1 MAKAD
6 RDAVLRARKRVP
18 PPGGALLED
27 TEKMKQKHHRMLC
40 AFCALV
46 ILVSTV
52 FPTAAFAEQPVDAA
66 AAEQTLTRADAAEM
80 QQADAAVTVLTESE
94 QYQEMDTDARK
105 DAALAQLDTLAA
117 KGLVEKD
124 SIYTDEENGMVSF
137 RYPCGVLGGIL
148 LTEPED
154 ETLDEENA
162 ETETAAS
169 DQALPLRLPPDLG
182 AEMQK
187 SRAALLRRTEN
198 QAVEKFG
205 TAVIYYAF
213 DNTIN
218 SSRFPY
224 YSYMQGFWEGM
235 GLRTTMNTRV
245 TLSDLRRMNK
255 YDLCILSAH
264 GAYYTYSYGTFRKHT
279 RTEPIILLTE
289 ASTLYKDII
298 YGFDLL
304 AHRIIKLNG
313 LYCVTADFFR
323 NAYRSGQLS
332 NTIIYSETCE
342 FLGVTNSVDESMA
355 EALLA
360 GGART
365 VLGYVNNVYTVYSRS
380 MLWDTVNHL
389 AMGQTIGRALAH
401 AKDTYGENDIIWYTE
416 QGGRRPHAAAA
427 CLVLY
432 GDENARLNVPEN
444 FSLEE
449 RAEAAEDMLADVLE
463 SAA

>member
-1 MAKAD
+1 MKAPVQ
-6 RDAVLRARKRVP
+6 RFLSA
-18 PPGGALLED
+18 
-27 TEKMKQKHHRMLC
+27 LC
-40 AFCALV
+40 ALSFLLAAL
-46 ILVSTV
+46 
-52 FPTAAFAEQPVDAA
+52 FPTAALAA
-66 AAEQTLTRADAAEM
+66 GADDLAVSNTLTREDAAQM
-80 QQADAAVTVLTESE
+80 QEADSAV
-94 QYQEMDTDARK
+94 
-105 DAALAQLDTLAA
+105 AALTDSGDFAALSRAERFAAAQAQLRQLAEQ
-117 KGLVEKD
+117 GLVSVR
-124 SIYTDEENGMVSF
+124 SIYIDEANGMVSF
-137 RYPCGVLGGIL
+137 SYSCGVQGGIL
-148 LTEPED
+148 VDDPE
-154 ETLDEENA
+154 EENA
-162 ETETAAS
+162 AVTLSQTPS
-169 DQALPLRLPPDLG
+169 VDLQ
-182 AEMQK
+182 EM
-187 SRAALLRRTEN
+187 SNAPRGNLGSAM
-198 QAVEKFG
+198 
-205 TAVIYYAF
+205 IYYAF
-213 DNTIN
+213 DNTVN
-218 SSRFPY
+218 SSRYPY
-224 YSYMQGFWEGM
+224 YSYMKGFWTAM
-235 GLRTTMNTRV
+235 GLNTRIDTMV
-245 TLSDLRRMNK
+245 TVADLRRMDR

-380 MLWDTVNHL
+380 MLWDTINHL

-444 FSLEE
+444 FSPEE

>member
-1 MAKAD
+1 M
-6 RDAVLRARKRVP
+6 RR
-18 PPGGALLED
+18 
-27 TEKMKQKHHRMLC
+27 
-40 AFCALV
+40 
-46 ILVSTV
+46 
-52 FPTAAFAEQPVDAA
+52 
-66 AAEQTLTRADAAEM
+66 
-80 QQADAAVTVLTESE
+80 
-94 QYQEMDTDARK
+94 
-105 DAALAQLDTLAA
+105 
-117 KGLVEKD
+117 D
-124 SIYTDEENGMVSF
+124 SIRTDEENGIVSF
-137 RYPCGVLGGIL
+137 TYRCGVLGGIL
-148 LTEPED
+148 LTLPD
-154 ETLDEENA
+154 ELDEMTFDAGDNGLRA
-162 ETETAAS
+162 PRDIAQRAPCTEM
-169 DQALPLRLPPDLG
+169 PLTDDVR
-182 AEMQK
+182 
-187 SRAALLRRTEN
+187 
-198 QAVEKFG
+198 QAVEARQYRENALPEAIG
-205 TAVIYYAF
+205 RAAIYYAF
-213 DNTIN
+213 DNTVN

-427 CLVLY
+427 YLVLY
-432 GDENARLNVPEN
+432 GDEDARLNVPEN

>member
-1 MAKAD
+1 MKEQRHRILCAVCALALVLT
-6 RDAVLRARKRVP
+6 AVLAP
-18 PPGGALLED
+18 AAWAADGAGEVQD
-27 TEKMKQKHHRMLC
+27 TAK
-40 AFCALV
+40 
-46 ILVSTV
+46 S
-52 FPTAAFAEQPVDAA
+52 
-66 AAEQTLTRADAAEM
+66 TLTTDDAAEM
-80 QQADAAVTVLTESE
+80 QQADTAVTALTGSDEYE
-94 QYQEMDTDARK
+94 QMSREERLTS
-105 DAALAQLDTLAA
+105 ALAELDELAR
-117 KGLVEKD
+117 KGLVRRD
-124 SIYTDEENGMVSF
+124 SIRTDEENGIVSF
-137 RYPCGVLGGIL
+137 TYRCGVLGGIL
-148 LTEPED
+148 LTLPD
-154 ETLDEENA
+154 ELDEMTFDAGDNGLRA
-162 ETETAAS
+162 PR
-169 DQALPLRLPPDLG
+169 DIALPETIG
-182 AEMQK
+182 
-187 SRAALLRRTEN
+187 RAA
-198 QAVEKFG
+198 
-205 TAVIYYAF
+205 IYYAF
-213 DNTIN
+213 DNTVN

-444 FSLEE
+444 FSPEE

>member
-1 MAKAD
+1 
-6 RDAVLRARKRVP
+6 
-18 PPGGALLED
+18 
-27 TEKMKQKHHRMLC
+27 MKQKHHRMLC

-80 QQADAAVTVLTESE
+80 QQADAAVTALTESE
-94 QYQEMDTDARK
+94 QYQEMDTDARE

-162 ETETAAS
+162 ETETASS
-169 DQALPLRLPPDLG
+169 DHALPLRLPPDLG

-224 YSYMQGFWEGM
+224 YAYMQGFW
-235 GLRTTMNTRV
+235 
-245 TLSDLRRMNK
+245 
-255 YDLCILSAH
+255 
-264 GAYYTYSYGTFRKHT
+264 
-279 RTEPIILLTE
+279 
-289 ASTLYKDII
+289 
-298 YGFDLL
+298 
-304 AHRIIKLNG
+304 
-313 LYCVTADFFR
+313 
-323 NAYRSGQLS
+323 
-332 NTIIYSETCE
+332 
-342 FLGVTNSVDESMA
+342 
-355 EALLA
+355 
-360 GGART
+360 
-365 VLGYVNNVYTVYSRS
+365 
-380 MLWDTVNHL
+380 
-389 AMGQTIGRALAH
+389 
-401 AKDTYGENDIIWYTE
+401 
-416 QGGRRPHAAAA
+416 
-427 CLVLY
+427 
-432 GDENARLNVPEN
+432 
-444 FSLEE
+444 
-449 RAEAAEDMLADVLE
+449 
-463 SAA
+463 

>member
-124 SIYTDEENGMVSF
+124 SIYADEENGMVSF
-137 RYPCGVLGGIL
+137 RYPCGVLGGI
-148 LTEPED
+148 
-154 ETLDEENA
+154 
-162 ETETAAS
+162 
-169 DQALPLRLPPDLG
+169 RLPPDLG
-182 AEMQK
+182 AERQK

-224 YSYMQGFWEGM
+224 YSYMQGFWSALGLETKINIHVTVADLKKM
-235 GLRTTMNTRV
+235 GSYNV
-245 TLSDLRRMNK
+245 SV
-255 YDLCILSAH
+255 LSAH
-264 GAYYTYSYGTFRKHT
+264 GSYYTYSYGKFLKRT
-279 RTEPIILLTE
+279 RTEPIMLLTE
-289 ASTLYKDII
+289 EATFGKDLR

-304 AHRIIKLNG
+304 AHRVIKVNG
-313 LYCVTADFFR
+313 MYCVTSDFFR
-323 NAYRSGQLS
+323 NAYKGGKLS
-332 NTIIYSETCE
+332 NTIVYSETCE
-342 FLGVTNSVDESMA
+342 FLGVDGSEDNAMA
-355 EALLA
+355 DALLS
-360 GGART
+360 GGAQA
-365 VLGYVNNVYTVYSRS
+365 VIGYVNNVYTVYSRS
-380 MLWDTVNHL
+380 MLWDTINHL
-389 AMGQTIGRALAH
+389 IMGQNVGQALEH
-401 AKDTYGENDIIWYTE
+401 AKATYGEDDLIWYHA
-416 QGGRRPHAAAA
+416 QGGRRPHAAASYA
-427 CLVLY
+427 VLY
-432 GDENARLNVPEN
+432 GNSQAALHVPESN
-444 FSLEE
+444 RSMFSADL
-449 RAEAAEDMLADVLE
+449 AA
-463 SAA
+463 

>member
-1 MAKAD
+1 MAKAE
-6 RDAVLRARKRVP
+6 RDAVLRAQKRVP

-94 QYQEMDTDARK
+94 QYQEMDTAARK

-169 DQALPLRLPPDLG
+169 DHALPLRLPPDLG

-224 YSYMQGFWEGM
+224 YSYMQGFWSALGLETKINIHVTVADLKKM
-235 GLRTTMNTRV
+235 GNFNV
-245 TLSDLRRMNK
+245 SV
-255 YDLCILSAH
+255 LSAH
-264 GAYYTYSYGTFRKHT
+264 GSYYTYSYGKFLKRT
-279 RTEPIILLTE
+279 RTEPIMLLTE
-289 ASTLYKDII
+289 ESTFGKDLR

-304 AHRIIKLNG
+304 AHRVIKVNG
-313 LYCVTADFFR
+313 MYCVTSDFFR
-323 NAYRSGQLS
+323 NAYKGGKLS
-332 NTIIYSETCE
+332 NTIVYSETCE
-342 FLGVTNSVDESMA
+342 FLGVDDAIDTSMA
-355 EALLA
+355 NALLA
-360 GGART
+360 GGARA
-365 VLGYVNNVYTVYSRS
+365 VVGYVNNVYTVYSRS

-389 AMGQTIGRALAH
+389 ILGLPIEQAVAH
-401 AKDTYGENDIIWYTE
+401 AKDTYGENDLVWYTS
-416 QGGRRPHAAAA
+416 QGGQRPHAAAA
-427 CLVLY
+427 YTMLL
-432 GDENARLNVPEN
+432 GDASAQLTVH
-444 FSLEE
+444 
-449 RAEAAEDMLADVLE
+449 E
-463 SAA
+463 SAPAFSEQQKAA

>member
-1 MAKAD
+1 
-6 RDAVLRARKRVP
+6 
-18 PPGGALLED
+18 
-27 TEKMKQKHHRMLC
+27 MKQKHHRMLC

-80 QQADAAVTVLTESE
+80 QQADAAVTALTESE

-124 SIYTDEENGMVSF
+124 SIYTDKENGMVSF

-148 LTEPED
+148 LTESED

-162 ETETAAS
+162 ETETASS
-169 DQALPLRLPPDLG
+169 DHALPLRLPPDLG

-224 YSYMQGFWEGM
+224 YSYMQGFWSALGLETKINIHVTVADLKKM
-235 GLRTTMNTRV
+235 GNYNV
-245 TLSDLRRMNK
+245 SV
-255 YDLCILSAH
+255 LSAH
-264 GAYYTYSYGTFRKHT
+264 GSYYTYSYGKFLKRT
-279 RTEPIILLTE
+279 RTEPIMLLTE
-289 ASTLYKDII
+289 ESTFGKDLR

-304 AHRIIKLNG
+304 AHRVIKVNG
-313 LYCVTADFFR
+313 MYCVTSDFFR
-323 NAYRSGQLS
+323 NAYKGGKLS
-332 NTIIYSETCE
+332 NTI
-342 FLGVTNSVDESMA
+342 
-355 EALLA
+355 
-360 GGART
+360 
-365 VLGYVNNVYTVYSRS
+365 VYS
-380 MLWDTVNHL
+380 
-389 AMGQTIGRALAH
+389 
-401 AKDTYGENDIIWYTE
+401 
-416 QGGRRPHAAAA
+416 
-427 CLVLY
+427 
-432 GDENARLNVPEN
+432 
-444 FSLEE
+444 
-449 RAEAAEDMLADVLE
+449 
-463 SAA
+463 

>member
-1 MAKAD
+1 MAGPRRSWRNSFYMKEQRHRILCAVCALALVLT
-6 RDAVLRARKRVP
+6 AVLAP
-18 PPGGALLED
+18 AAWAADGAGEVQD
-27 TEKMKQKHHRMLC
+27 TAK
-40 AFCALV
+40 
-46 ILVSTV
+46 
-52 FPTAAFAEQPVDAA
+52 P
-66 AAEQTLTRADAAEM
+66 TLTTDDAAEM
-80 QQADAAVTVLTESE
+80 QQADAAVTALTGSGEYE
-94 QYQEMDTDARK
+94 QMSREERLT
-105 DAALAQLDTLAA
+105 AALA
-117 KGLVEKD
+117 E
-124 SIYTDEENGMVSF
+124 
-137 RYPCGVLGGIL
+137 
-148 LTEPED
+148 
-154 ETLDEENA
+154 LDEMTFDAGDNGLRAPRDIAQRTPRTAEMPLTDDVRQAAEARQYRENA
-162 ETETAAS
+162 LPETI
-169 DQALPLRLPPDLG
+169 G
-182 AEMQK
+182 
-187 SRAALLRRTEN
+187 RAA
-198 QAVEKFG
+198 
-205 TAVIYYAF
+205 IYYAF
-213 DNTIN
+213 DNTVN

-401 AKDTYGENDIIWYTE
+401 AKNTYGENDIIWYTE

-432 GDENARLNVPEN
+432 GDENARLNVPKN

>member
-6 RDAVLRARKRVP
+6 RDAVFRARKRVP

-80 QQADAAVTVLTESE
+80 QQADAAVTALTESE

-148 LTEPED
+148 LTLPD
-154 ETLDEENA
+154 ELDEMTFDAGDNGLRAPRDIAQCTPRTAEMPLTDDVRQAAEARQYRENA
-162 ETETAAS
+162 LPETI
-169 DQALPLRLPPDLG
+169 G
-182 AEMQK
+182 
-187 SRAALLRRTEN
+187 RAA
-198 QAVEKFG
+198 
-205 TAVIYYAF
+205 IYYAF
-213 DNTIN
+213 DNTVN

-279 RTEPIILLTE
+279 RTRLL
-289 ASTLYKDII
+289 
-298 YGFDLL
+298 
-304 AHRIIKLNG
+304 
-313 LYCVTADFFR
+313 
-323 NAYRSGQLS
+323 
-332 NTIIYSETCE
+332 
-342 FLGVTNSVDESMA
+342 
-355 EALLA
+355 
-360 GGART
+360 
-365 VLGYVNNVYTVYSRS
+365 YTSPSPRDS
-380 MLWDTVNHL
+380 
-389 AMGQTIGRALAH
+389 
-401 AKDTYGENDIIWYTE
+401 
-416 QGGRRPHAAAA
+416 
-427 CLVLY
+427 
-432 GDENARLNVPEN
+432 
-444 FSLEE
+444 
-449 RAEAAEDMLADVLE
+449 
-463 SAA
+463 